1 MPDQVGHD
9 DSMKSYLKF
18 LSRNKL
24 YTAIEAVGLIVSL
37 AFVLLAGHYVWKQRQ
52 MTRNVPDYKDVYT
65 FYRTTSGNSG
75 IGQSWGFAYQA
86 RESVPEVEK
95 AAMFWRAM
103 GQSEETIDI
112 NGKKYHVNS
121 FMVGGDFFDIFPVE
135 FENGGPEVMS
145 DISNVIVSRSFAN
158 RLGGET
164 EAIGSIIDD
173 EYTIAAVIRETL
185 NAIFGDVDVIYNIEN
200 LTNRKNAP
208 YRLDVIPFVKVRKG
222 TDREMLEVKADTLV
236 AKAFDAF
243 GGRNFLEDSG
253 LVRYDEI
260 WFSAAN
266 NQSLKKGS
274 RTYTGIILLVT
285 IILLLSAIFN
295 YINLSVALSGKRTK
309 EMATR
314 KILGAENRNLV
325 AGRLLESLAFTTV
338 CFLLA
343 VVLAEALTPWF
354 NRITSGSGVPIKVL
368 FSPGWIAIYAL
379 FVVLVSLIQG
389 YLPAWIGTRTPA
401 ISVVKGEYRTKR
413 KHVFSK
419 VFIVLQQV
427 FSIVLLALA
436 IVLGLQV
443 SHMMNRPLGADVDGD
458 FYVQLQDGTLQAVF
472 EAKANSLSCVSRI
485 GHSTYFPGMAEEMMT
500 EDKDKG
506 LIRFAALGCD
516 RTAFEIFGFN
526 VLEKYEEPENGTVWI
541 STQDMARFGVD
552 RNTEN
557 LRYQHVMG
565 NSIGG
570 IVGEFAAIDIL
581 DYDAGVGSY
590 VVIGPSEEQYG
601 LLIETV
607 GDRKQ
612 AEKELKALYT
622 ELSMVL
628 NGIEDKPYMF
638 GFIPDILSERLS
650 EVKEQLSLVRAFMVL
665 SLLLSILGLIAMSN
679 YYADESSKDIAIRKV
694 FGSTLESEIRKT
706 VLEYL
711 ILLGVAAVIAV
722 PIAFRLSSRLLEQ
735 YSYRISG
742 YGWVFVVTV
751 IIATVV
757 AFLSILWQTLK
768 AAKTNPAIE
777 LKKE

>member
-1 MPDQVGHD
+1 
-9 DSMKSYLKF
+9 MKSYLKF

-37 AFVLLAGHYVWKQRQ
+37 AFVLLSGHYVWKQRQ

-65 FYRTTSGNSG
+65 FYRKTSGNSG

-86 RESVPEVEK
+86 QESVPEVEK
-95 AAMFWRAM
+95 AAMFWRAVT
-103 GQSEETIDI
+103 QNEETIDI
-112 NGKKYHVNS
+112 GGRKHHVKS
-121 FMVGGDFFDIFPVE
+121 FMVGGDFFDIFPAD
-135 FENGGPEVMS
+135 FEIGGPEVMS
-145 DISNVIVSRSFAN
+145 DISNVIISQSLAN

-164 EAIGSIIDD
+164 KAIGGEIDGR
-173 EYTIAAVIRETL
+173 YTIAAVIKETP
-185 NAIFGDVDVIYNIEN
+185 NPIFGDVDVIYNIEN

-208 YRLDVIPFVKVRKG
+208 FRLDVIPFVKVRKG
-222 TDREMLEVKADTLV
+222 TEREMLEVKADTLV

-260 WFSAAN
+260 WFSPAN
-266 NQSLKKGS
+266 NLSLKKGS

-314 KILGAENRNLV
+314 KILGAGNETLV
-325 AGRLLESLAFTTV
+325 AGRLLESVAFTTF

-354 NRITSGSGVPIKVL
+354 NRMTSGDGVPIKVL
-368 FSPGWIAIYAL
+368 FSPGWIAVYVL
-379 FVVLVSLIQG
+379 FIVLVSLIQG

-401 ISVVKGEYRTKR
+401 ISVVKGEFRTKR

-427 FSIVLLALA
+427 FSIVLLSLA

-443 SHMMNRPLGADVDGD
+443 AHMTNRPLGAEVDGD
-458 FYVQLQDGTLQAVF
+458 FYVQLLNGKLQTLF
-472 EAKANSLSCVSRI
+472 EEKARALSCVGQI
-485 GHSTYFPGMAEEMMT
+485 GHSTYFPGMAEEMIT

-506 LIRFAALGCD
+506 IIRLAVLGCD
-516 RTAFEIFGFN
+516 RTAFELFGFN

-541 STQDMARFGVD
+541 STQDMAHFGVD

-557 LRYQHVMG
+557 LSYHYVMG
-565 NSIGG
+565 DSIGG
-570 IVGEFAAIDIL
+570 VVEAFASNDVL
-581 DYDAGVGSY
+581 DYDASVGSY
-590 VVIGPSEEQYG
+590 IVIGPSDQQYG
-601 LLIETV
+601 MLIETV

-612 AEKELKALYT
+612 AEMELKALYT
-622 ELSMVL
+622 ELSTEL

-638 GFIPDILSERLS
+638 GFIADILSERLAK
-650 EVKEQLSLVRAFMVL
+650 VKEQLSLVRVFMVL

-679 YYADESSKDIAIRKV
+679 YYADESSKDIAVRKV

-711 ILLGVAAVIAV
+711 ILLGIAAIIAV
-722 PIAFRLSSRLLEQ
+722 PIAIRLASRLLEQ
-735 YSYRISG
+735 YSYRISC

-751 IIATVV
+751 IIATIV
-757 AFLSILWQTLK
+757 AFISILWQTLK
-768 AAKTNPAIE
+768 AAKTNPAME

>member
-1 MPDQVGHD
+1 
-9 DSMKSYLKF
+9 MKSYLKF

-37 AFVLLAGHYVWKQRQ
+37 AFVLLSGHYVWKQRQ
-52 MTRNVPDYKDVYT
+52 MTRNVPDYKDVYS
-65 FYRTTSGNSG
+65 FYRTMSGQSG

-95 AAMFWRAM
+95 AAMFWKAIS
-103 GQSEETIDI
+103 QNEETIDL
-112 NGKKYHVNS
+112 NGDKFHVRS
-121 FMVGGDFFDIFPVE
+121 FMVGGDFFDIFPAD

-145 DISNVIVSRSFAN
+145 DVSNVIISRSFAN
-158 RLGGET
+158 RLGGESM
-164 EAIGSIIDD
+164 AIGSVIDGQ
-173 EYTIAAVIRETL
+173 YTIAAVIKETP
-185 NAIFGDVDVIYNIEN
+185 NPIFGDVDVIYNIEN

-222 TDREMLEVKADTLV
+222 TDREALEVKADTLV

-314 KILGAENRNLV
+314 KILGAGNETLV

-343 VVLAEALTPWF
+343 LVLAEALTPWF
-354 NRITSGSGVPIKVL
+354 NRITSGSGVPIQVL
-368 FSPGWIAIYAL
+368 FSPGWIAIYVL
-379 FVVLVSLIQG
+379 FVVLVSFIQG

-413 KHVFSK
+413 KHMFSK

-458 FYVQLQDGTLQAVF
+458 YYVQLQDGTLQAIF
-472 EAKANSLSCVSRI
+472 EEKARSLSCVSRI
-485 GHSTYFPGMAEEMMT
+485 GHSTYFPGMAEEMIT

-506 LIRFAALGCD
+506 IIKLAVLSCD
-516 RTAFEIFGFN
+516 RTAFEILGFH
-526 VLEKYEEPENGTVWI
+526 VREKYEEPENGTVWI

-552 RNTEN
+552 RNTED
-557 LRYQHVMG
+557 LRYHYVWG
-565 NSIGG
+565 NTIGG
-570 IVGEFAAIDIL
+570 IVEEFAANDIL
-581 DYDAGVGSY
+581 NYDAGVGGY
-590 VVIGPSEEQYG
+590 VVIGPSEQQYG

-607 GDRKQ
+607 GNRKQ
-612 AEKELKALYT
+612 AGKELKALYT
-622 ELSMVL
+622 DLSTEL
-628 NGIEDKPYMF
+628 NGIEDKPYML
-638 GFIPDILSERLS
+638 GYISDILSDHLA

-706 VLEYL
+706 VQEYL
-711 ILLGVAAVIAV
+711 ILLGVAAIIAV
-722 PIAFRLSSRLLEQ
+722 PIAIHLASRLLEQ
-735 YSYRISG
+735 YSYRISS

-751 IIATVV
+751 IIATIV

-768 AAKTNPAIE
+768 AAKTNPAVE

>member
-1 MPDQVGHD
+1 
-9 DSMKSYLKF
+9 MKSYLKF

-37 AFVLLAGHYVWKQRQ
+37 AFVLLTGHYVWKQRQ
-52 MTRNVPDYKDVYT
+52 MTRNIPDYQDVYT
-65 FYRTTSGNSG
+65 FSRTTSGNSG

-95 AAMFWRAM
+95 AAMFWKAAAHN
-103 GQSEETIDI
+103 EETIDI
-112 NGKKYHVNS
+112 NGHKHHVKS
-121 FMVGGDFFDIFPVE
+121 FMVGGDFFDIFPAE
-135 FENGGPEVMS
+135 FESGGPEVMS
-145 DISNVIVSRSFAN
+145 DISNVIISRSFAN

-164 EAIGSIIDD
+164 EAIGGIIDGQ
-173 EYTIAAVIRETL
+173 YTIAAIIKETP
-185 NAIFGDVDVIYNIEN
+185 NPIFGDVDVIYNIEN

-208 YRLDVIPFVKVRKG
+208 FRLDVIPFVKVREG

-243 GGRNFLEDSG
+243 GGRYFLEDSG

-260 WFSAAN
+260 WFSPAN
-266 NQSLKKGS
+266 DLFLRRGN

-285 IILLLSAIFN
+285 IILLMSAVFN

-314 KILGAENRNLV
+314 KILGAGNETLI
-325 AGRLLESLAFTTV
+325 AGRLLESFAFTTV

-343 VVLAEALTPWF
+343 VFLAEALTPWF
-354 NRITSGSGVPIKVL
+354 NRITSGDGVPIKVL
-368 FSPGWIAIYAL
+368 LSPGWIGTYVL
-379 FVVLVSLIQG
+379 FVGLVSLIQG
-389 YLPAWIGTRTPA
+389 YFPAWIGTRTPA

-427 FSIVLLALA
+427 FSIVLLSLAL
-436 IVLGLQV
+436 IMGLQV
-443 SHMMNRPLGADVDGD
+443 SHMTHRPLGAEVDGD
-458 FYVQLQDGTLQAVF
+458 FYVHIFDENLQTLF
-472 EAKANSLSCVSRI
+472 EEKARSLSCVNRI
-485 GHSTYFPGMAEEMMT
+485 GHSTYFPGMAEEMIT

-506 LIRFAALGCD
+506 IIRLAVLQCD
-516 RTAFEIFGFN
+516 RTAFEIFGFH
-526 VLEKYEEPENGTVWI
+526 VLEQYEEPENGTVWI
-541 STQDMARFGVD
+541 SPQEMVRFGID
-552 RNTEN
+552 RNTED
-557 LRYQHVMG
+557 LRNHYVWG
-565 NSIGG
+565 NTIGG
-570 IVGEFAAIDIL
+570 LVEDFASNDIL
-581 DYDAGVGSY
+581 NYDASVGSY
-590 VVIGPSEEQYG
+590 LVIGPSEQQYG

-622 ELSMVL
+622 ELSTEL

-638 GFIPDILSERLS
+638 GFISDILSELLS

-665 SLLLSILGLIAMSN
+665 SFLLSILGLIAMSN

-694 FGSTLESEIRKT
+694 FGSTLESEIKKT

-711 ILLGVAAVIAV
+711 ILLAVAAVIAV
-722 PIAFRLSSRLLEQ
+722 PMAIRLASRLLEQ

-742 YGWVFVVTV
+742 YGWVYVVTV
-751 IIATVV
+751 VIATIV
-757 AFLSILWQTLK
+757 ASLSILWQTLK
-768 AAKTNPAIE
+768 AAKTNPAVE

>member
-1 MPDQVGHD
+1 
-9 DSMKSYLKF
+9 MKSYLKF

-65 FYRTTSGNSG
+65 FYRTTSGDSG

-95 AAMFWRAM
+95 AAMFWRAIS
-103 GQSEETIDI
+103 QNEETIDI
-112 NGKKYHVNS
+112 NGKKHHVKS
-121 FMVGGDFFDIFPVE
+121 YMVGGDFFDIFPAE

-173 EYTIAAVIRETL
+173 QYTIAAVIKETP
-185 NAIFGDVDVIYNIEN
+185 NPIFGDVDIIYNIEN
-200 LTNRKNAP
+200 LTSRKNAP

-222 TDREMLEVKADTLV
+222 TEREMLEVKADTLV

-314 KILGAENRNLV
+314 KILGAGNDTLI
-325 AGRLLESLAFTTV
+325 AGRLLESFAFTTV

-354 NRITSGSGVPIKVL
+354 NRITSGSGVPIRIL
-368 FSPGWIAIYAL
+368 FTPGWIAIYVL
-379 FVVLVSLIQG
+379 FIVLVSFIQG

-443 SHMMNRPLGADVDGD
+443 SHMMNRPLGAEVDGD
-458 FYVQLQDGTLQAVF
+458 FYVQLQDGTLQAIF
-472 EAKANSLSCVSRI
+472 EEKARSLSCVSRI
-485 GHSTYFPGMAEEMMT
+485 GHSTYFPGMAEEMIT

-506 LIRFAALGCD
+506 IIKLAVLSCD
-516 RTAFEIFGFN
+516 RTAFEILGFH
-526 VLEKYEEPENGTVWI
+526 VREKYEEPENGTVWI

-552 RNTEN
+552 RNTED
-557 LRYQHVMG
+557 LRYHYVWG
-565 NSIGG
+565 NTIGG
-570 IVGEFAAIDIL
+570 IVEEFAANDIL
-581 DYDAGVGSY
+581 KYDAGVGGY
-590 VVIGPSEEQYG
+590 VVIGPSEQQYG

-612 AEKELKALYT
+612 AGKELKALYT
-622 ELSMVL
+622 DLSTEL
-628 NGIEDKPYMF
+628 NGIEDKPYML
-638 GFIPDILSERLS
+638 GYISDILSDHLA

-706 VLEYL
+706 VQEYL
-711 ILLGVAAVIAV
+711 ILLGVAAIIAV
-722 PIAFRLSSRLLEQ
+722 PIAIHLASRLLEQ
-735 YSYRISG
+735 YSYRISS

-751 IIATVV
+751 IIATIV

-768 AAKTNPAIE
+768 AAKTNPAVE

>member
-1 MPDQVGHD
+1 
-9 DSMKSYLKF
+9 MKSYLKF

-37 AFVLLAGHYVWKQRQ
+37 AFVLLSGHYVWKQRQ

-65 FYRTTSGNSG
+65 FYRKTSGNSG

-86 RESVPEVEK
+86 QESVPEVEK
-95 AAMFWRAM
+95 AAMFWRAVT
-103 GQSEETIDI
+103 QNEETIDI
-112 NGKKYHVNS
+112 GGRKHHVKS
-121 FMVGGDFFDIFPVE
+121 FMVGGDFFDIFPAD
-135 FENGGPEVMS
+135 FEIGGPEVMS
-145 DISNVIVSRSFAN
+145 DISNVIISQSLAN

-164 EAIGSIIDD
+164 KAIGGEIDGR
-173 EYTIAAVIRETL
+173 YTIAAVIKETP
-185 NAIFGDVDVIYNIEN
+185 NPIFGDVDVIYNIEN

-208 YRLDVIPFVKVRKG
+208 FRLDVIPFVKVRKG
-222 TDREMLEVKADTLV
+222 TEREMLEVKADTLV

-260 WFSAAN
+260 WFSPAN
-266 NQSLKKGS
+266 NLSLKKGS

-285 IILLLSAIFN
+285 IILLLSAFFN

-309 EMATR
+309 EMAIR
-314 KILGAENRNLV
+314 KILGAGNETLV
-325 AGRLLESLAFTTV
+325 AGRLLESVAFTTF

-354 NRITSGSGVPIKVL
+354 NRMTSGDGVPIKVL
-368 FSPGWIAIYAL
+368 FSPGWIAVYVL
-379 FVVLVSLIQG
+379 FIVLVSLIQG

-401 ISVVKGEYRTKR
+401 ISVVKGEFRTKR

-427 FSIVLLALA
+427 FSIVLLSLA

-443 SHMMNRPLGADVDGD
+443 AHMTNRPLGAEVDGD
-458 FYVQLQDGTLQAVF
+458 FYVQLLDGKLQTLF
-472 EAKANSLSCVSRI
+472 EEKARALSCVGRI
-485 GHSTYFPGMAEEMMT
+485 GHSTYFPGMAEEMIT
-500 EDKDKG
+500 EDKNKG
-506 LIRFAALGCD
+506 IIRLAVLGCD
-516 RTAFEIFGFN
+516 RTAFELFGFN

-541 STQDMARFGVD
+541 STQDMAHFGVD
-552 RNTEN
+552 RNTED
-557 LRYQHVMG
+557 LSYHYVMG
-565 NSIGG
+565 DSIGG
-570 IVGEFAAIDIL
+570 VVEAFASNDVL
-581 DYDAGVGSY
+581 DYDASVGSY
-590 VVIGPSEEQYG
+590 IVIGPSDQQYG
-601 LLIETV
+601 MLIETV

-612 AEKELKALYT
+612 AEMELKALYT
-622 ELSMVL
+622 ELSTEL

-638 GFIPDILSERLS
+638 GFIADILSERLAK
-650 EVKEQLSLVRAFMVL
+650 VKEQLSLVRVFMVL

-679 YYADESSKDIAIRKV
+679 YYADESSKDIAVRKV

-711 ILLGVAAVIAV
+711 ILLGIAAIIAV
-722 PIAFRLSSRLLEQ
+722 PIAIRLASRLLEQ

-751 IIATVV
+751 IIATIV

-768 AAKTNPAIE
+768 AAKTNPAVE

>member
-1 MPDQVGHD
+1 
-9 DSMKSYLKF
+9 MKSYLKF

-37 AFVLLAGHYVWKQRQ
+37 AFVLLTGHYVWKQRQ

-65 FYRTTSGNSG
+65 FYRTTSGQSG

-95 AAMFWRAM
+95 AALFWKAIS
-103 GQSEETIDI
+103 QNEETIDL
-112 NGKKYHVNS
+112 NGRKYHVKS
-121 FMVGGDFFDIFPVE
+121 FMVGGDFFDIFPVD
-135 FENGGPEVMS
+135 FESGGPEVMS

-158 RLGGET
+158 RLGGEAN
-164 EAIGSIIDD
+164 AIGSVIDD
-173 EYTIAAVIRETL
+173 RYTVAAIIKESP
-185 NAIFGDVDVIYNIEN
+185 NPIFGDVDVIYNIEN

-208 YRLDVIPFVKVRKG
+208 FRLDVIPFVKVRKG
-222 TDREMLEVKADTLV
+222 TDRDALEVKADTLV
-236 AKAFDAF
+236 ARAFDAF
-243 GGRNFLEDSG
+243 GGRAFLEDSG

-260 WFSAAN
+260 WFSPAN

-295 YINLSVALSGKRTK
+295 FINLNVALSGKRTK

-314 KILGAENRNLV
+314 KILGAGNESLF
-325 AGRLLESLAFTTV
+325 AGRLLESLAFTSV

-354 NRITSGSGVPIKVL
+354 NRIAGGDGVPVKVL
-368 FSPGWIAIYAL
+368 FSPGWIGIYVL
-379 FVVLVSLIQG
+379 FMVLVSLIQG
-389 YLPAWIGTRTPA
+389 YLPAWIGTRMPA
-401 ISVVKGEYRTKR
+401 ISVVKGEFRSKR

-436 IVLGLQV
+436 IVLGLQT
-443 SHMMNRPLGADVDGD
+443 SHMLHRPLGADVDGD
-458 FYVQLQDGTLQAVF
+458 FYVQLQDDVLQTLFA
-472 EAKANSLSCVSRI
+472 EKARSLSCVGRI
-485 GHSTYFPGMAEEMMT
+485 GHSTYFPGMAEDMIA

-506 LIRFAALGCD
+506 LVRLAVLNCD
-516 RTAFEIFGFN
+516 RTAFEIFGFQ
-526 VLEKYEEPENGTVWI
+526 VVEKYEEPENGTVWI
-541 STQDMARFGVD
+541 SRPEMTRFGVD

-557 LRYQHVMG
+557 LRYHYVWG

-570 IVGEFAAIDIL
+570 IVEVFAPNDVMN
-581 DYDAGVGSY
+581 YDPGVGSY
-590 VVIGPSEEQYG
+590 IVIGPSEEQYG

-607 GDRKQ
+607 GDRRQ
-612 AEKELKALYT
+612 AQKELKSLYS
-622 ELSMVL
+622 ELSMEM

-638 GFIPDILSERLS
+638 GFITDILSERLAK
-650 EVKEQLSLVRAFMVL
+650 VKEQLSLVRIFMIL
-665 SLLLSILGLIAMSN
+665 SLLLSILGLIAMSS
-679 YYADESSKDIAIRKV
+679 YYADESSKDIAVRKV
-694 FGSTLESEIRKT
+694 FGSTVEQEIWKT
-706 VLEYL
+706 VMAYL
-711 ILLGVAAVIAV
+711 VLLVLAAIIAT
-722 PIAFRLSSRLLEQ
+722 PISIWLASRLLEQ

-751 IIATVV
+751 VIATIV
-757 AFLSILWQTLK
+757 AFLSILWQALK
-768 AAKTNPAIE
+768 AARTNPATE

>member
-1 MPDQVGHD
+1 
-9 DSMKSYLKF
+9 MKSYLKF

-65 FYRTTSGNSG
+65 FYRTTSGDSG
-75 IGQSWGFAYQA
+75 IGQWWGFAYQA
-86 RESVPEVEK
+86 RENVPEVEK
-95 AAMFWRAM
+95 AAMFWRPIT
-103 GQSEETIDI
+103 QNEETIDI
-112 NGKKYHVNS
+112 NGKKHHVKS
-121 FMVGGDFFDIFPVE
+121 YMVGGDFFDIFPAE

-145 DISNVIVSRSFAN
+145 DISNVIISRSFAN

-164 EAIGSIIDD
+164 EAIGSVIDGQ
-173 EYTIAAVIRETL
+173 YTIAAVIKETP
-185 NAIFGDVDVIYNIEN
+185 NPIFGDVDVIYNIEN

-222 TDREMLEVKADTLV
+222 TDREVLEVKADTLV

-314 KILGAENRNLV
+314 KILGAGNETLV

-343 VVLAEALTPWF
+343 LVLAEALTPWF

-368 FSPGWIAIYAL
+368 FTPGWIAIYVL

-443 SHMMNRPLGADVDGD
+443 SHMMHRPLGAEVDGD
-458 FYVQLQDGTLQAVF
+458 FYVQLQDGTLQAIF
-472 EAKANSLSCVSRI
+472 EEKARSLSCVSRI
-485 GHSTYFPGMAEEMMT
+485 GHSTYFPGMAEEMIT

-506 LIRFAALGCD
+506 IIKLAVLSCD
-516 RTAFEIFGFN
+516 RTAFDIFGFQ

-541 STQDMARFGVD
+541 STENMARFGVD

-557 LRYQHVMG
+557 LRYHYVIG

-570 IVGEFAAIDIL
+570 IVEEFAANDIL
-581 DYDAGVGSY
+581 NYDAGVGSY
-590 VVIGPSEEQYG
+590 IVIGPSEEQYG
-601 LLIETV
+601 LLIETI
-607 GDRKQ
+607 GNRKQ
-612 AEKELKALYT
+612 AEKALKDLYT
-622 ELSMVL
+622 QLSMAL
-628 NGIEDKPYMF
+628 NGIEDKPYLF
-638 GFIPDILSERLS
+638 GFIPDILSERLA

-694 FGSTLESEIRKT
+694 FGSTLETEIRKT

-722 PIAFRLSSRLLEQ
+722 PIAIRLASRLLEQ

-751 IIATVV
+751 IIATIV

-768 AAKTNPAIE
+768 AARTNPAVE